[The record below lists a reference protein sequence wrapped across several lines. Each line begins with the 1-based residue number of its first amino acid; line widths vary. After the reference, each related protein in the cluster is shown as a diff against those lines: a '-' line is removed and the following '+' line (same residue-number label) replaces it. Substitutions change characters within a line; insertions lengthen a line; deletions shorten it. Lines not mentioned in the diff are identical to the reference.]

1 MSQINQLQKKI
12 MRRVYYAFALRMG
25 TQPVVLYTA
34 LLIASVYGLSRV
46 THVASIINNI
56 RGVQVGNLDN
66 YILNT
71 FMHTEFWTL
80 ALIGLIFFSA
90 ISIRLSL
97 KPSRSTSM
105 QTV

>member
-25 TQPVVLYTA
+25 TQPVVLYTVM
-34 LLIASVYGLSRV
+34 LIASMYGLSRV

-56 RGVQVGNLDN
+56 RTVQVGSLDN
-66 YILNT
+66 YIFNT

-80 ALIGLIFFSA
+80 ALVGLIFFSL
-90 ISIRLSL
+90 ISIKLSL
-97 KPSRSTSM
+97 KPRQSTSM